1 MRSRH
6 GLRWCGLLALGLI
19 GSPEGLSAQE
29 YKYEIGVALGSA
41 YYVGELGD
49 RGAFGRQGASL
60 ALTLRH
66 PLGLRW
72 VWASQLGYR
81 RLRGALSP
89 TSRAFPTI
97 GDRAF
102 SRGIIDLSLGG
113 EYHFFAYSDGQRYL
127 GTRSWT
133 PYLGAGLGLV
143 LGRGYPR
150 PLVAPSVYL
159 TLGVKYRLTHR
170 LDLTAS
176 WTHHR
181 SGTDR
186 LEVTGAGSAWMA
198 NPHGWG
204 DASLKGHDSYG
215 YWSLGISW
223 RVGRTSGEG
232 CY

>member
-72 VWASQLGYR
+72 AWTSQLGYR

-89 TSRAFPTI
+89 TSRAFPSI

-159 TLGVKYRLTHR
+159 TLGVKPASRGT
-170 LDLTAS
+170 TA
-176 WTHHR
+176 TA
-181 SGTDR
+181 
-186 LEVTGAGSAWMA
+186 TGASGSA
-198 NPHGWG
+198 GG
-204 DASLKGHDSYG
+204 
-215 YWSLGISW
+215 
-223 RVGRTSGEG
+223 
-232 CY
+232 

>member
-29 YKYEIGVALGSA
+29 YKYEIGGALGSA

-72 VWASQLGYR
+72 AWASQLGYR

-89 TSRAFPTI
+89 TSRAFPSI

-133 PYLGAGLGLV
+133 PYLGAGLGLI
-143 LGRGYPR
+143 LG
-150 PLVAPSVYL
+150 
-159 TLGVKYRLTHR
+159 
-170 LDLTAS
+170 
-176 WTHHR
+176 
-181 SGTDR
+181 
-186 LEVTGAGSAWMA
+186 
-198 NPHGWG
+198 
-204 DASLKGHDSYG
+204 KG
-215 YWSLGISW
+215 
-223 RVGRTSGEG
+223 
-232 CY
+232 